1 MACGRFDGFWEL
13 SLNSWDIAAGRLMV
27 EEAGGCVTAFDGS
40 PCTIYDP
47 QLLAS
52 NGEIHPDLVDLLKH

>member
-1 MACGRFDGFWEL
+1 
-13 SLNSWDIAAGRLMV
+13 MV

-47 QLLAS
+47 QLLAT
-52 NGEIHPDLVDLLKH
+52 NGKIHSKLMKLLKS